1 MAVEYR
7 CDPIEQKAIN
17 ANRITVSS
25 IIDHFPTD
33 AIGGSNKRNMASR
46 LLTLRWRHCSVET
59 DLPKRRDSDRLRGFI
74 RARAFPEFFYEDSG
88 AEAGD
93 VIIFERLG
101 THEFR
106 LHLQKPDGRRFG

>member
-25 IIDHFPTD
+25 IIDHLPTD
-33 AIGGSNKRNMASR
+33 AIGGPNKRNMAPR
-46 LLTLRWRHCSVET
+46 PLTLRWRHFSVET
-59 DLPKRRDSDRLRGFI
+59 DLPKRRESDRPRGFI
-74 RARAFPEFFYEDSG
+74 RARACSEFFYEDSG

-93 VIIFERLG
+93 IIVFEQLG

-106 LHLQKPDGRRFG
+106 LYLQKPDGRRFG